1 MPHVTVEYS
10 TNLDQR
16 VDMQP
21 VIDAVHAAALAT
33 GFVPLDGL
41 RTRGE
46 ARSMYRIA
54 DGHPDNAFVAIT
66 VRLGPGRSADDKH
79 RLLAALLD
87 AVESTIGPDV
97 AANVMLSAEWGEID
111 PAARINRNNLRTV
124 IAARGG

>member
-46 ARSMYRIA
+46 PRSMYRIA

-87 AVESTIGPDV
+87 AVESTLGPDV

>member
-10 TNLDQR
+10 ANLEHL
-16 VDMQP
+16 VDMQS

-41 RTRGE
+41 RTR
-46 ARSMYRIA
+46 ASPRSTYRIG
-54 DGHPDNAFVAIT
+54 DGHANNAFVAIA

-87 AVESTIGPDV
+87 AVESALGPV
-97 AANVMLSAEWGEID
+97 VTATVMLSAEWHEID
-111 PAARINRNNLRTV
+111 PNARINRNNLRPV
-124 IAARGG
+124 IAARLP

>member
-10 TNLDQR
+10 TNLDLL
-16 VDMQP
+16 VDMQK

-41 RTRGE
+41 RTR
-46 ARSMYRIA
+46 ASPRSTYRIG
-54 DGHPDNAFVAIT
+54 DGHANNAFVAIA

-87 AVESTIGPDV
+87 AVESALGPV
-97 AANVMLSAEWGEID
+97 VTATVMLSAEWHEID
-111 PAARINRNNLRTV
+111 PDARINRNNLRPV
-124 IAARGG
+124 IAARLP

>member
-10 TNLDQR
+10 TNLEHL
-16 VDMQP
+16 VDMQS

-41 RTRGE
+41 RTRAE
-46 ARSMYRIA
+46 PRSIYRIA
-54 DGHPDNAFVAIT
+54 DGHLDNAFVAIA

-87 AVESTIGPDV
+87 AVESSLGPDV
-97 AANVMLSAEWGEID
+97 TANVMLSAEWHEID
-111 PAARINRNNLRTV
+111 PDARINRNNLRPV
-124 IAARGG
+124 IAARLP